1 MSYQDRLKEELDDRI
16 RHAEVIVESTQPVYT
31 VKEVAD
37 LINNKERK
45 IETEYAFNLGVLIGL
60 KQAKEL
66 LEEVEDELQR

>member
-1 MSYQDRLKEELDDRI
+1 MSYQDRLKERI
-16 RHAEVIVESTQPVYT
+16 RYAEVDVESTQPVYT

-45 IETEYAFNLGVLIGL
+45 IETDYAFNLGVLIGL

-66 LEEVEDELQR
+66 LEEVEDELQK

>member
-16 RHAEVIVESTQPVYT
+16 RHAEVVVESTQPVYT